1 MGVETKKKDLGLGC
15 LVLWF
20 LTYSLAH
27 SNHVFKLS
35 LCLCLTFFFFLRY
48 ASGFVFGE
56 KKEVGLHEEEDRE
69 FNEFVL
75 LCLHLRGR
83 MFL

>member
-1 MGVETKKKDLGLGC
+1 MGVETKKKDLGLGF

-35 LCLCLTFFFFLRY
+35 SCLCLMFFFFLRY